1 MQAAGAG
8 AEPQKQDAQSAD
20 GLERQKAPMGG
31 AKAVT
36 EVVKAADSKEESDIV
51 VR

>member
-8 AEPQKQDAQSAD
+8 AEPQKQDAQGA
-20 GLERQKAPMGG
+20 GGPERQEASMGG

-36 EVVKAADSKEESDIV
+36 EVVKAADSKEVSDSV
-51 VR
+51 VC